1 MLDLLS
7 DGLRIAADVGRIAS
21 APGTSEERAALLLEP
36 LHRLVPFQAACIF
49 MLDTEGRV
57 QTPLVT
63 YGYDDAM
70 RGYMTSPEHV
80 AEIELLGL
88 DRHHRPM
95 RLKDLPVPR
104 ERVRSWVEYL
114 EPAGFKE
121 GLAVGLFTSDER
133 YLGVL
138 CLSTDD
144 PDQPTAEARDLIG
157 VLAPVIA
164 NAVDP
169 LRSIMMAARM
179 VHGALAGVAL
189 TDGGQVLPLPDL
201 PTHPLL
207 APGSEALAVAERLSR
222 EVVCGSFLCPL
233 PDGDDGLARL
243 TVLACPPQAPYRLT
257 GVAIISPPDD
267 LRGLTRRELQIAG
280 LLVEGWPNQ
289 RIATKLFIAERTVAT
304 HVEHILAKL
313 DAPTRASAAVRALQS
328 GLYMPCQVTTATP
341 NAVPARS

>member
-1 MLDLLS
+1 M
-7 DGLRIAADVGRIAS
+7 
-21 APGTSEERAALLLEP
+21 
-36 LHRLVPFQAACIF
+36 
-49 MLDTEGRV
+49 
-57 QTPLVT
+57 
-63 YGYDDAM
+63 
-70 RGYMTSPEHV
+70 
-80 AEIELLGL
+80 
-88 DRHHRPM
+88 
-95 RLKDLPVPR
+95 
-104 ERVRSWVEYL
+104 
-114 EPAGFKE
+114 
-121 GLAVGLFTSDER
+121 
-133 YLGVL
+133 
-138 CLSTDD
+138 
-144 PDQPTAEARDLIG
+144 EARDLIG

-222 EVVCGSFLCPL
+222 EVVCGCSSVRYPT
-233 PDGDDGLARL
+233 AT
-243 TVLACPPQAPYRLT
+243 TVSPADRIACPPQAPYRLT

-289 RIATKLFIAERTVAT
+289 RIAAKLFIAERTVAT

-328 GLYMPCQVTTATP
+328 GLYMPCQVTTSAP
-341 NAVPARS
+341 NAAPARS

>member
-1 MLDLLS
+1 MPELPP
-7 DGLRIAADVGRIAS
+7 DGLSIAVDVGRIAS
-21 APGTSEERAALLLEP
+21 APGTSEEHAAKLLEP
-36 LHRLVPFQAACIF
+36 LRRLVPFQAASIII
-49 MLDTEGRV
+49 LDTACRE

-70 RGYMTSPEHV
+70 RGYMRTPEHV
-80 AEIELLGL
+80 DEIELLGL
-88 DRHHRPM
+88 DRSHRPM

-104 ERVRSWVEYL
+104 EQVRSWVEYL

-121 GLAVGLFTSDER
+121 GLAVGLFTSDGR

-138 CLSTDD
+138 CLNTDD
-144 PDQPTAEARDLIG
+144 PDQPTVAARDLIG

-169 LRSIMMAARM
+169 LRSIMVAARM

-189 TDGGQVLPLPDL
+189 TDSGETLPLPDL

-207 APGSEALAVAERLSR
+207 APGSEALAAAERLLR
-222 EVVCGSFLCPL
+222 EDVCGSFLCPL
-233 PDGDDGLARL
+233 PDGDEGIARV
-243 TVLACPPQAPYRLT
+243 TAMACPPQPPYRLT
-257 GVAIISPPDD
+257 GVAMVSPPGD

-280 LLVEGWPNQ
+280 LLIEGWPNQ
-289 RIATKLFIAERTVAT
+289 RIAADLFIAERTVAT

-313 DAPTRASAAVRALQS
+313 RAPTRASAAVRALRS
-328 GLYMPCQVTTATP
+328 GLYIPRPVATQA
-341 NAVPARS
+341 AVA